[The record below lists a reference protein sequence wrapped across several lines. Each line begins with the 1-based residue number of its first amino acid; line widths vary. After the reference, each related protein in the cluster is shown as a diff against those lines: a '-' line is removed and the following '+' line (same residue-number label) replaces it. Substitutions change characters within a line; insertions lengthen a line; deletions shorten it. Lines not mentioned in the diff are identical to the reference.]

1 MIDLTIFK
9 EKFSRFENLTTIQ
22 MPIRVVKDDNASE
35 EPRIPGGGGGNRG
48 GGGGLIGSLLPLI
61 LGLFSKNPKMGIL
74 VIIIA
79 GGIYFFKGGCNSP
92 GTISQEN
99 SGALSK
105 GATLDPEQFD
115 NTEVFEP
122 LAAVNTMPERV
133 SLEAYCPPRMNQ
145 GQQGSCVAWS
155 HAYAARSIMY
165 AMQSGKNPEEC
176 AFSPSYLYNQIKL
189 EGCQG
194 AYIPKAMEKMQE
206 QGLVAFQDFGYNDQ
220 DCSKQP
226 SDALIQKANAFKIK
240 GYQRLTDGDKSGF
253 GNEKINIQAIKQNL
267 AQGAPVTIGMMV
279 GGSFMQEMMGQEVW
293 IPNDADYDMNGFGGH
308 AMCVIGYDDYK
319 AGGAFQIMNSW
330 GADWGQ
336 NGIAYVRYK
345 DFEFFTK
352 EAYGLYPMGK
362 ANDVKFANN
371 HLKASFGLLDNS
383 NQKLIAL
390 AAQSDLNFKTTKAL
404 AKGTAKFKIQVS
416 NDAECYTYLYGL
428 ETDNSIKGLFPY
440 TPKHSP
446 YCGIM
451 GTRLFPRDYS
461 LQPDEVGNLD
471 YFAILVTKKPIDF
484 EGIRTKLSNAKGSL
498 NEKIKN
504 VFGSQLLQVNFQ
516 ATDVISFTT
525 DNASDNSVVAMIIE
539 VAK

>member
-1 MIDLTIFK
+1 
-9 EKFSRFENLTTIQ
+9 
-22 MPIRVVKDDNASE
+22 MPIRVVKDDNTPD

-48 GGGGLIGSLLPLI
+48 GGGGLIGSLLPL
-61 LGLFSKNPKMGIL
+61 LLSLFSKNPKMGIL
-74 VIIIA
+74 ILIIG
-79 GGIYFFKGGCNSP
+79 GGIYFFKGGCNMP
-92 GTISQEN
+92 GSAQQEQAGPLN
-99 SGALSK
+99 TGAS
-105 GATLDPEQFD
+105 LDPEQFD

-122 LAAVNTMPERV
+122 LAAVNTLPERV
-133 SLEAYCPPRMNQ
+133 SLESYCPPRGNQ

-165 AMQSGKNPEEC
+165 AMQSGKDPSEC

-194 AYIPKAMEKMQE
+194 AYIPKAMEKMQQ
-206 QGLVAFQDFGYNDQ
+206 QGLVAFEDFAYTDQ

-240 GYQRLTDGDKSGF
+240 GYQRLTIGDKAGF
-253 GNEKINIQAIKQNL
+253 GKEKIDLQAIKQNL

-293 IPNDADYDMNGFGGH
+293 LPNDADYDMNGFGGH

-330 GADWGQ
+330 GEEWGQ
-336 NGIAYVRYK
+336 RGIAYVRYK
-345 DFEFFTK
+345 DFEYFTK

-362 ANDVKFANN
+362 ANDVKFAAN
-371 HLKASFGLLDNS
+371 HLKASFGLLDNTT
-383 NQKLIAL
+383 QKLIPL
-390 AAQSDLNFKTTKAL
+390 SAQSDFNFRTTQTL

-428 ETDNSIKGLFPY
+428 ETDGSVKGLFPY

-484 EGIRTKLSNAKGSL
+484 EAIRRQLSKAKGSL
-498 NEKIKN
+498 NQKIKT
-504 VFGSQLLQVNFQ
+504 VFDQQLLQVNFN
-516 ATDVISFTT
+516 AADVISFTT
-525 DNASDNSVVAMIIE
+525 DEANDNSVVALLIE
-539 VAK
+539 VAKN